1 MAKRSP
7 EDEID
12 LLIDN
17 LVDNAKRGADDAT
30 GRIIKLLDKYLDG
43 FQLSDGS
50 FVLSEQNSRLLTGL
64 DSEIAKAINA
74 STYPSSVSDIVRSLP
89 EIERLS
95 EMVLRQYNTN
105 FAFDFD
111 RLGVSQLRLA
121 QTETIVQNMTGTG
134 LTAEIRQPIR
144 DAINRNVFAGAKVT
158 DTKARLRD
166 FLLASESDKF
176 NRMARYANVWAQD
189 GIMQYD
195 GMIYDRF
202 RTEYAPNSIRY
213 IGSLIGDS
221 RPQCVRWITKY
232 NGKIPM
238 NKLQSEINWAYNSGS
253 GMNLATTKETFC
265 TYRGGYNCRHK
276 AIPVFESEGEDNE

>member
-1 MAKRSP
+1 MKP

-17 LVDNAKRGADDAT
+17 LVDNARKGADNAT
-30 GRIIKLLDKYLDG
+30 ARIIKLLDKYLDG
-43 FQLSDGS
+43 FQLSDGT

-74 STYPSSVSDIVRSLP
+74 STYPASVSEIVRSLP

-95 EMVLRQYNTN
+95 EMVLRQYNST
-105 FAFDFD
+105 FSFDFD
-111 RLGVSQLRLA
+111 KLGVSQIRLM

-158 DTKARLRD
+158 DTKNRLRE
-166 FLLASESDKF
+166 FLLASDKDKF

-202 RTEYAPNSIRY
+202 RTEYKPNSIRY

-221 RPQCVRWITKY
+221 RPQCVRWVGKY
-232 NGKIPM
+232 QSNIPID
-238 NKLQSEINWAYNSGS
+238 KLQSEINWAFNNGS
-253 GMNLATTKETFC
+253 GMNPATTKESFC
-265 TYRGGYNCRHK
+265 TYRGGFNCRHK
-276 AIPVFESEGEDNE
+276 AIPVFISPDENE